1 MSSLVD
7 YGSSDESENESA
19 NDDSKP
25 VIESELP
32 VPKEIEN
39 NGDNRSASQ
48 SEDPNL
54 GLFSSLP
61 PPKPS
66 FTLDA
71 DDNRPASQN
80 EDPNLGLFSSL
91 PPPKPSFTLDT
102 DDDSLIVNHY
112 KHPKG
117 KQPVK
122 ITVPSLSEVNVNI
135 NYCKIF

>member
-25 VIESELP
+25 VIESKLP
-32 VPKEIEN
+32 VLKEIEN
-39 NGDNRSASQ
+39 NGDNRPASQ
-48 SEDPNL
+48 DEDPNLCLFSSLPPRKPSFTLDTDDNRPASQDEDPKL

-61 PPKPS
+61 
-66 FTLDA
+66 L
-71 DDNRPASQN
+71 
-80 EDPNLGLFSSL
+80 
-91 PPPKPSFTLDT
+91 PKPSFTLDT
-102 DDDSLIVNHY
+102 DDSLIVNRY

-117 KQPVK
+117 KEPVK

-135 NYCKIF
+135 NYIKKF

>member
-32 VPKEIEN
+32 VQKETEN
-39 NGDNRSASQ
+39 NGDNRPASQ
-48 SEDPNL
+48 NDPNL

-66 FTLDA
+66 FTLDT

-91 PPPKPSFTLDT
+91 PPPKSSFTLDT
-102 DDDSLIVNHY
+102 DADGLIVNRY

-117 KQPVK
+117 KEPVK
-122 ITVPSLSEVNVNI
+122 IIVPSLSEVNVNI
-135 NYCKIF
+135 NFCQIF